1 MGPKPARLSRSSS
14 SRLSAS
20 FQEESRR
27 YEDERA
33 DYRRVVFLIAAAIG
47 IAAIACGLALP
58 SRLDAL
64 RLGLVAGGLG
74 TLIYGVVQAQGD
86 LDNAGPELI
95 FVVVALGLALVGYAG
110 YRWLAAL
117 PAGHSPVSGEET

>member
-1 MGPKPARLSRSSS
+1 M
-14 SRLSAS
+14 
-20 FQEESRR
+20 
-27 YEDERA
+27 
-33 DYRRVVFLIAAAIG
+33 IAAAIG

-117 PAGHSPVSGEET
+117 PAES